1 MLHRFP
7 SVDRYR
13 NCDDTVELFVVG
25 RLGAPHPEQP
35 ERIFKLWFVAL
46 MALISWGAA
55 LILPVRSKLLGS
67 TWTAATFGLKI
78 HASESSLA
86 NAGITLMVGS
96 E

>member
-7 SVDRYR
+7 RSIVIGI
-13 NCDDTVELFVVG
+13 VMIAAAVVIFVVG

-35 ERIFKLWFVAL
+35 EWIFKLWFVAL

-67 TWTAATFGLKI
+67 TWTAATFGPKI
-78 HASESSLA
+78 HASEELS
-86 NAGITLMVGS
+86 
-96 E
+96 